1 MKYLIWFL
9 MGLVL
14 SGCNSISTSQ
24 PVQPK
29 GAGSQISQTT
39 DEVIAPQ
46 SSIALN
52 DYGPAPELDNEIWLN
67 TEQPLRL
74 ADLRGQVVLLEMW
87 TFG

>member
-1 MKYLIWFL
+1 M
-9 MGLVL
+9 
-14 SGCNSISTSQ
+14 SQ

-29 GAGSQISQTT
+29 ETNSQISQTT
-39 DEVIAPQ
+39 DEVVASQ